1 MEDPSFAHL
10 VPSVPGQ
17 NHFSLSRRCLFM
29 SFRLWILMTWGHL
42 GFGRGRKNVFRIV
55 TYSYIHLKHAFKS
68 KPRYLITTF
77 TQVFIG
83 KIQTDFYKICFKN
96 LTSSFII
103 WELLNWFLLL
113 YLLI

>member
-1 MEDPSFAHL
+1 M
-10 VPSVPGQ
+10 
-17 NHFSLSRRCLFM
+17 
-29 SFRLWILMTWGHL
+29 WGHL
-42 GFGRGRKNVFRIV
+42 GFGRGRKKCVQNCNITVN
-55 TYSYIHLKHAFKS
+55 IHLKQAFKS

-83 KIQTDFYKICFKN
+83 KVQTDFYKICFKN
-96 LTSSFII
+96 LTNSFII